1 MRAVL
6 LAFMLSIAVVH
17 LPAQLATTT
26 ENPDHP
32 VPQNSPCASQPRSL
46 SGLTA
51 SFKKGRAPSA
61 QELKGTW
68 IEIGSFNHGI
78 LPPDDELP
86 RDEIPPPSR
95 SLNCTGIMRGNKF
108 EFAMIGV
115 DYDWVM
121 EFHVAGSGGGGRDRL
136 EPNHRGSVEFSFCSD
151 GDCSGRV
158 LYDCRLT
165 TRGTLA
171 CVGGDGGAEF
181 KKMKVEARQLVG
193 ASR

>member
-1 MRAVL
+1 MRAVP
-6 LAFMLSIAVVH
+6 LAFMLSIAVVQ
-17 LPAQLATTT
+17 LSAQFATTT
-26 ENPDHP
+26 ENPGRP
-32 VPQNSPCASQPRSL
+32 VPQNSPCANQPRSL
-46 SGLTA
+46 SELTA

-86 RDEIPPPSR
+86 LPPPSR

-121 EFHVAGSGGGGRDRL
+121 ELHVAGSGGGGRDRL

-151 GDCSGRV
+151 GDCSGRD

-171 CVGGDGGAEF
+171 CIGGDSGAEF
-181 KKMKVEARQLVG
+181 RKMKVETRQLVG
-193 ASR
+193 VFR